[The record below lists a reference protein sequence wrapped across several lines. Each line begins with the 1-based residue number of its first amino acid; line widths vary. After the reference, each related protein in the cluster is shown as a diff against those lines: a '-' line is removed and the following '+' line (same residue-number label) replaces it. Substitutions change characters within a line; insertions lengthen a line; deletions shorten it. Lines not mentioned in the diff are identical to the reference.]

1 MTPTALLDE
10 FARHLRVERGL
21 SENTFLTYT
30 YQLKGYM
37 AFLAAAGKEVLAA
50 NRADIL
56 TYLEVKKKSGHRSA
70 TLFGCAIVLR
80 QFHRFLKEQ
89 GHTKMDATQ
98 DLRLPKIRQRLPEP
112 VAVDAMKKLL
122 DLPMGTKFHHVRMA
136 AALEVLYATGM
147 RVSELI
153 QLRPGQINFEESW
166 IRVMGKGGK
175 ERLVPIGDRARR
187 ALISYLEAKDARFP
201 LRGDALFLSSR
212 GRLLTRGAFWG
223 QLRALAQRI
232 GLQGR
237 LHPHRIR
244 HSAASH
250 MLAGGADIRILQ
262 ELLGHRSIST
272 TQRYTH
278 VNPELLKQTC
288 RKTHPRF

>member
-10 FARHLRVERGL
+10 FARHLQIERGL
-21 SENTFLTYT
+21 SENTVLTYG
-30 YQLKGYM
+30 YQLKGYL
-37 AFLAAAGKEVLAA
+37 AFLSAAGKEVLAA
-50 NRADIL
+50 SRADIL
-56 TYLEVKKKSGHRSA
+56 AYLEVKKRSGRRSA
-70 TLFGCAIVLR
+70 TVFASAIALR
-80 QFHRFLKEQ
+80 QFHRFLNEQ
-89 GHTKMDATQ
+89 GYAKMDAAQ
-98 DLRLPKIRQRLPEP
+98 GLRLPKIRQRLPEP
-112 VAVDAMKKLL
+112 IPVDGMEKLL

-136 AALEVLYATGM
+136 AALEVLYSTGM
-147 RVSELI
+147 RVSELV

-175 ERLVPIGDRARR
+175 ERLVPIGDRARK
-187 ALISYLEAKDARFP
+187 ALISYLEAKEARFP
-201 LRGDALFLSSR
+201 LCGNALFLSSR
-212 GRLLTRGAFWG
+212 GRLLTRGAFWS
-223 QLRALAQRI
+223 QLRALAQRV

-278 VNPELLKQTC
+278 VNADLLKATC